1 MQSWAEHSFV
11 SNYMRNGKMEIGDRL
26 EKR

>member
-1 MQSWAEHSFV
+1 
-11 SNYMRNGKMEIGDRL
+11 MEIGDRL